1 MEKKKGMVVNK
12 VILVTGAGRGIGREI
27 ALLMAAAGGRIVVND
42 VGASLDGAGADASL
56 AEKVVAE
63 IREAGGEAV
72 VNVDSVT
79 TAAGATNIVKTA
91 IDSFGQIDCVVNN
104 AGILRDSIFHKMTE
118 KDWRAVLDV
127 HLHGSFLIS
136 RAAAPYFRE
145 QESGVFIHMTST
157 SGLIG
162 NVGQANYSAAKL
174 GIAALSKSIALDM
187 ARYKVRSN
195 CISPFAWSRMIGS
208 IPTDTPEQQ
217 ERVNKLRQM
226 TPAKIAPLAVFLA
239 GDAAKDVTGQIFV
252 VRRNEIFL
260 MSQPRPL
267 VKIHRVEGW
276 TPEAIA
282 EELLPTFRDQLYP
295 LERSVDVFHWD
306 PI

>member
-1 MEKKKGMVVNK
+1 MEKKKGMIVGKVV
-12 VILVTGAGRGIGREI
+12 LVTGAGRGIGREI
-27 ALLMAAAGGRIVVND
+27 ALLMAAAGGRVVVND
-42 VGASLDGAGADASL
+42 VGGSLDGTGADASL
-56 AEKVVAE
+56 ATTVAVE

-72 VNVDSVT
+72 ANVDSVT
-79 TAAGATNIVKTA
+79 AASGAANIVNTA
-91 IDSFGQIDCVVNN
+91 IDSFGRIDCVVNN
-104 AGILRDSIFHKMTE
+104 AGILRDGIFHKMT
-118 KDWRAVLDV
+118 KADWHAVIDV
-127 HLHGSFLIS
+127 HLNGSFLVS
-136 RAAAPYFRE
+136 RAAAPHFRE
-145 QESGVFIHMTST
+145 QESGTFIHMTST

-187 ARYKVRSN
+187 ARYNVRSN
-195 CISPFAWSRMIGS
+195 CIAPFAWSRMIGS

-217 ERVNKLRQM
+217 ARVDKLKQM

-239 GDAAKDVTGQIFV
+239 SDAAKDVTGQIFA

-267 VKIHRVEGW
+267 AKIHRGEGW

-282 EELLPTFRDQLYP
+282 EELLPAFGDQLYP
-295 LERSVDVFHWD
+295 LERSADVFHWD
-306 PI
+306 PV

>member
-1 MEKKKGMVVNK
+1 MEKKKGMIVGKVV
-12 VILVTGAGRGIGREI
+12 LVTGAGRGIGREI
-27 ALLMAAAGGRIVVND
+27 ALLMAAAGGRVVVND
-42 VGASLDGAGADASL
+42 VGGSLDGTGADASL
-56 AEKVVAE
+56 ATTVAVE

-72 VNVDSVT
+72 TNVDSVT
-79 TAAGATNIVKTA
+79 AASGAANIVNTA
-91 IDSFGQIDCVVNN
+91 IDSFGRIDCVVNN
-104 AGILRDSIFHKMTE
+104 AGILRDGIFHKMMET
-118 KDWRAVLDV
+118 DWRAVIDV
-127 HLHGSFLIS
+127 HLNGSFLVS

-145 QESGVFIHMTST
+145 QESGTFIHMTST

-187 ARYKVRSN
+187 ARYNVRSN

-217 ERVNKLRQM
+217 ARVDKLKQM

-239 GDAAKDVTGQIFV
+239 SDAAKDVTGQIFA

-267 VKIHRVEGW
+267 AKIHRGEGW

-282 EELLPTFRDQLYP
+282 EELLPAFGDQLYP
-295 LERSVDVFHWD
+295 LERSADVFHWD
-306 PI
+306 PV